1 MDFRLIARLLSLLFG
16 IFSVGVLLP
25 LVTAI
30 FFDTENIS
38 NFVTTLAVSG
48 GISLALR
55 RYGAG
60 KINQKLRIREAF
72 VLLTFG
78 WTMICVMGTIPYA
91 MVGTMDLPTSF
102 FESVASFTTTEVCA
116 ADSYDF
122 FPPSILVWRGLAHWA
137 GAVGV
142 IMMFIIVMPQ
152 MNSGVGNLFNAELP
166 CVVADRT
173 VPKIKEAAFLVFKI
187 YNAFFWFEVLL
198 LVLIGTPFLQS
209 INYALLS
216 MSTGGF
222 SYFYSGEFFAFDN
235 LAMEVIC
242 LTFMIIGSVNF
253 SLYYKIWR
261 GDWNAVRE
269 DVEHRYYFLWLLV
282 CGSIMAL
289 DLFFNDY
296 YDIQNSAYMGFMHSI
311 SFGSTTGLAYADFDK
326 WPSISRLVIFVM
338 MFVGGCSG
346 SSAGGIKIG
355 RVVILLKASWA
366 ELQRTLHPNM
376 VYSLKMGDRIIAP
389 EVVRNVTRFFFMY
402 LSVFIVLTLLISLSG
417 ISIVDSMSI
426 IAACLS
432 SVGLAMGIVGPTTL
446 AFNDVPNFG
455 KLIACIAMLLGRIEI
470 FAFLVVL
477 RPDFWRNKTNW

>member
-16 IFSVGVLLP
+16 IFSVGLLLP
-25 LVTAI
+25 LGTAI
-30 FFDTENIS
+30 FYDTDNIS
-38 NFVTTLAVSG
+38 NFVTTLAVSSG
-48 GISLALR
+48 LALALR

-60 KINQKLRIREAF
+60 KIKQKLRIREAF

-78 WTMICVMGTIPYA
+78 WTLICIIGTIPYA
-91 MVGTMDLPTSF
+91 MVGTMDLTTSF
-102 FESVASFTTTEVCA
+102 FESVASFTTTEVCS

-152 MNSGVGNLFNAELP
+152 MNSGVSNLFNAELP
-166 CVVADRT
+166 SVVSDRT

-187 YNAFFWFEVLL
+187 YNTFFFLEVLL

-209 INYALLS
+209 LNYALLS

-235 LAMEVIC
+235 LAMEIIC
-242 LTFMIIGSVNF
+242 LTFMVIGSVNF

-261 GDWNAVRE
+261 RDWKAVKE
-269 DVEHRYYFLWLLV
+269 DVEHRYYFLWLTV

-289 DLFFNDY
+289 DLYLTNY
-296 YDIQNSAYMGFMHSI
+296 YDLQNSFYMAFLHSI
-311 SFGSTTGLAYADFDK
+311 SFGSTTGLAYDDFDK
-326 WPSISRLVIFVM
+326 WPGISRMVIFIM

-355 RVVILLKASWA
+355 RVAILLKASWA
-366 ELQRTLHPNM
+366 ELKRTLHPNM
-376 VYSLKMGDRIIAP
+376 VYTIKTGNRIIQP
-389 EVVRNVTRFFFMY
+389 EVIRNVTRFFFMY
-402 LSVFIVLTLLISLSG
+402 IFVFVILTLLISLSG
-417 ISIVDSMSI
+417 IGIMDSMGI

-432 SVGLAMGIVGPTTL
+432 SVGLATGIVGPTTL

-455 KLIACIAMLLGRIEI
+455 KFIACIAMLLGRIEI